1 MQLSNG
7 IQTTD
12 FTPQFQRP
20 LKLSSI
26 YIQENWGNAVLPG
39 LLLSLRVFSF
49 FPPDNLAFTFL
60 SFTVQ
65 DLPIYLWESPSSAPD
80 EAITILT
87 TVHSARSRRC
97 EHGCRKREHCLVL
110 PIRSCPLASLL
121 SLFHHAHLQHFHLF
135 SVTFLLPVPSSTAN
149 WWSTAWPLGIQ
160 RWRKEGRGGD
170 FTSRLL
176 GALSWSF
183 WEPLSE
189 NRESHREERR
199 GYFWIRGELPRPGRR
214 VFIEPTLRAEML
226 ASPELSLG

>member
-1 MQLSNG
+1 M
-7 IQTTD
+7 
-12 FTPQFQRP
+12 
-20 LKLSSI
+20 
-26 YIQENWGNAVLPG
+26 
-39 LLLSLRVFSF
+39 
-49 FPPDNLAFTFL
+49 
-60 SFTVQ
+60 
-65 DLPIYLWESPSSAPD
+65 
-80 EAITILT
+80 
-87 TVHSARSRRC
+87 
-97 EHGCRKREHCLVL
+97 
-110 PIRSCPLASLL
+110 
-121 SLFHHAHLQHFHLF
+121 
-135 SVTFLLPVPSSTAN
+135 
-149 WWSTAWPLGIQ
+149 Q